1 MISAIVEYIINN
13 YYFINQYIWY
23 KTKMT
28 DNSHGR
34 GSALSM
40 QKFFLNVTN
49 WKMIA

>member
-28 DNSHGR
+28 DNSHGQ
-34 GSALSM
+34 GLCIIYAEVL
-40 QKFFLNVTN
+40 LECD
-49 WKMIA
+49 